1 MSLSITHIHKVIKA
15 FVSGVVII
23 SLCAC
28 KQPTSQV
35 QSTTSGITV
44 NATVVAPINVA
55 TPLADAALI
64 DAVDTYLREKHQI
77 NSGDF
82 KLKSIENVNWADACL
97 GINHPDKLC
106 AQVITPGFKLIFENQ
121 QRQLIIHT
129 DTTGRRIVLANP

>member
-64 DAVDTYLREKHQI
+64 DAVDTYLREKHQ
-77 NSGDF
+77 
-82 KLKSIENVNWADACL
+82 KKSPKMDQKMAIEN
-97 GINHPDKLC
+97 LC
-106 AQVITPGFKLIFENQ
+106 
-121 QRQLIIHT
+121 H
-129 DTTGRRIVLANP
+129 